1 MLARIAHCLGKEIR
15 MLSSYSFP
23 KSKYEYKMNMNM
35 SVSFSKDDRVM
46 GNVFLIDTF
55 IDSVK

>member
-23 KSKYEYKMNMNM
+23 ISKYEYKMNMNM
-35 SVSFSKDDRVM
+35 SVSFSMDDRVM
-46 GNVFLIDTF
+46 GNSFLIDAF